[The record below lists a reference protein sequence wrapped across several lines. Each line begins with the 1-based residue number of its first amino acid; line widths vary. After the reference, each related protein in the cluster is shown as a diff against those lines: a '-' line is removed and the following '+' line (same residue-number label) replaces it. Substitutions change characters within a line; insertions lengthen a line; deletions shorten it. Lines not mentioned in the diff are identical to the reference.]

1 MLNLSL
7 IGILRELF
15 LLLSTCWFGR
25 TLSRIRP
32 KCILI
37 SLILQHLFLRLR
49 SCILISSYWCLCL
62 RFGSFL
68 FISCRILLLFALSL
82 IAFSFSCCCLLRF
95 SFVLITKLILIK
107 MKLDINR
114 PGGCI
119 SFSIN
124 WPIVIL
130 VTFRLDLALASFVD
144 NRRLQLIWIR
154 SLIRSNLIDIPSH
167 IDSSCRI
174 IIIHLCWHIYQGYL
188 GIIHSNICDVH
199 IDINWLVGWYSIALL
214 LLELTLALWLI
225 SMIRAHQFTWLLLI
239 IHLQWRLGT
248 ASWPCF
254 RLLLHFLLC
263 FSAFKV

>member
-1 MLNLSL
+1 MLNLSW

-25 TLSRIRP
+25 ALSRIRP
-32 KCILI
+32 VCILI
-37 SLILQHLFLRLR
+37 SLILQRLFLRLR
-49 SCILISSYWCLCL
+49 SCILISSHWCLCL

-82 IAFSFSCCCLLRF
+82 IAFSLSYCCLLRF
-95 SFVLITKLILIK
+95 SFVWITKLILIK

-114 PGGCI
+114 CSGCI

-124 WPIVIL
+124 WPIVIF

-154 SLIRSNLIDIPSH
+154 SNLIDVPSH
-167 IDSSCRI
+167 IDSSCWI

-188 GIIHSNICDVH
+188 SIIHSNIRDVH
-199 IDINWLVGWYSIALL
+199 IDINSIALL

-225 SMIRAHQFTWLLLI
+225 SMIGAHQFTWLLLI

-248 ASWPCF
+248 TSWACF
-254 RLLLHFLLC
+254 WLLLHFLLC

>member
-1 MLNLSL
+1 
-7 IGILRELF
+7 
-15 LLLSTCWFGR
+15 
-25 TLSRIRP
+25 
-32 KCILI
+32 
-37 SLILQHLFLRLR
+37 
-49 SCILISSYWCLCL
+49 
-62 RFGSFL
+62 
-68 FISCRILLLFALSL
+68 
-82 IAFSFSCCCLLRF
+82 
-95 SFVLITKLILIK
+95 

-114 PGGCI
+114 PSSWI

-124 WPIVIL
+124 WPIVIF

-144 NRRLQLIWIR
+144 NRRLQLIWI
-154 SLIRSNLIDIPSH
+154 SSHLIDIPSH
-167 IDSSCRI
+167 VDSSCRI

-199 IDINWLVGWYSIALL
+199 IDIDSIALL

-225 SMIRAHQFTWLLLI
+225 SMIGAHQFTWLLLI